1 MATKRRIVFGNQVRK
16 HRLLERDSFAAGS
29 PPDSHQEKLAV
40 DIYDEWGSKG
50 SIEINNEQTDT
61 GWTTMVHPNVSLWES
76 TRTWEAMKKPWNGAL
91 LVGAAAHL
99 SLVPTSTDIVFVHIK
114 NVGPDYGSDGKVQF
128 SIDGG
133 TNYPIEIPAGD
144 SISIPTVPLRTAD
157 LYVRK
162 TSGDDDT
169 YIEYIIA
176 EGP

>member
-16 HRLLERDSFAAGS
+16 YVLVERDNFAAGS
-29 PPDSHQEKLAV
+29 PAASHQEKLAE
-40 DIYDEWGSKG
+40 DIYDGWGTKG
-50 SIEINNEQTDT
+50 SIEINDEQTHT

-76 TRTWEAMKKPWNGAL
+76 TRTWEDMKKPWNGAL
-91 LVGAAAHL
+91 LVSGAAHL
-99 SLVPTSTDIVFVHIK
+99 SLVPTSAAIVFVHIK
-114 NVGPDYGSDGKVQF
+114 NVGPDYGSDGKMQF
-128 SIDGG
+128 SFDGG
-133 TNYPIEIPAGD
+133 TEYPIEIPAGD